1 MIEGNHTIYVDEA
14 GFTGNYLL
22 DPDQPLLVYSSVAL
36 EEKLAVELRDEAF
49 NKFRIQGEELKGA
62 SLVRSRKGRQA
73 VSWLLERCADKSLLF
88 IADKEYALACKFFEY
103 VYEPVLAARNSLLY
117 AINFHKFVA
126 MVVYIHFRARTKSGE
141 DILNGFETLMRKR
154 DPQEMEGILKPL
166 GSEGTDSPIGKILTF
181 ALCNRE
187 RIAQE
192 IKQLRSYG
200 DTFGWVL
207 DLSTSAVH
215 CLLAYW
221 GEKFEALEVYCDDS
235 KPLMADL
242 TSSASIFGAMVGRK
256 DKFYVPFGRQPSP
269 SMVYNL
275 SKPLSLVSS
284 KGYAGVQIADV
295 VASSFNRAHKNPDDE
310 LHRHW
315 MELLEPSVCN
325 AILPDADL
333 LDTRKREPFVNSV
346 LLCEL
351 ADRSVKG
358 ESLLEELP
366 EYIIGMRN
374 IFDERVLHDLDT
386 LPNKENSRIRG

>member
-1 MIEGNHTIYVDEA
+1 MIKRNHTIYLEEA

-22 DPDQPLLVYSSVAL
+22 DPDQPFLVYSSVAL
-36 EEKLAVELRDEAF
+36 EEKLAAELRDEAL
-49 NKFRIQGEELKGA
+49 NKFRIHSEELKGA
-62 SLVRSRKGRQA
+62 RLVRSRKGKQV
-73 VSWLLERCADKSLLF
+73 VSWLLERCADQSLLF

-154 DPQEMEGILKPL
+154 DPQKIEGLLEPL
-166 GSEGTDSPIGKILTF
+166 GFEVTDSPIGKILTF

-187 RIAQE
+187 RIVQE
-192 IKQLRSYG
+192 IEQLRSYENS
-200 DTFGWVL
+200 FGWVL

-242 TSSASIFGAMVGRK
+242 TSGSSIFGAMVGRK
-256 DKFYVPFGRQPSP
+256 DKFYVPFGSQPSP

-275 SKPLSLVSS
+275 SKPLSLVNS
-284 KGYAGVQIADV
+284 KDCAGVQIADV
-295 VASSFNRAHKNPDDE
+295 VASSFNRALKNPDDE

-325 AILPDADL
+325 AILPDSDL
-333 LDTRKREPFVNSV
+333 LDTREKEPFINSV

-351 ADRSVKG
+351 ADRGVKG

-366 EYIIGMRN
+366 EYIIGLQNLVDEN
-374 IFDERVLHDLDT
+374 ILHDLDA
-386 LPNKENSRIRG
+386 LPD